1 VFERF
6 NAVNRDNRNVMLVTV
21 DQFGVAFNVDFIKRI
36 FVHMPRCRD
45 DLFSFVA
52 EMTTRTAVDYNTEFS
67 WHLITAKTRTPKR
80 LSNQDNRVNNNQAIF
95 EEAFMSETNLDQ
107 AAAVALLNDIL
118 ETELAGVVRYTH
130 YALMVFG
137 HSRIPIVSWLRSEA
151 TTCLAHANEAG
162 ELVTHFGEHP
172 SLKIGSLLE
181 THKHGINDILLE
193 SLDAEKKGLELYQ
206 RLLDLVRDR
215 SVLLEEY
222 ARKMI
227 AEEETHLGE
236 VNKMLRKPGEITQ
249 FPTD

>member
-1 VFERF
+1 
-6 NAVNRDNRNVMLVTV
+6 
-21 DQFGVAFNVDFIKRI
+21 
-36 FVHMPRCRD
+36 
-45 DLFSFVA
+45 
-52 EMTTRTAVDYNTEFS
+52 
-67 WHLITAKTRTPKR
+67 
-80 LSNQDNRVNNNQAIF
+80 
-95 EEAFMSETNLDQ
+95 MSDTDLDQ
-107 AAAVALLNDIL
+107 AAAVALLNEIL
-118 ETELAGVVRYTH
+118 ETELAGVVTYTH

-137 HSRIPIVSWLRSEA
+137 YSRIPIVSWLRSEA
-151 TTCLAHANEAG
+151 STCLTHANAAG

-172 SLKIGSLLE
+172 SLKIGALLE

-193 SLDAEKKGLELYQ
+193 SLEAEKKGLGLYQ

-249 FPTD
+249 FPTE

>member
-1 VFERF
+1 
-6 NAVNRDNRNVMLVTV
+6 
-21 DQFGVAFNVDFIKRI
+21 
-36 FVHMPRCRD
+36 
-45 DLFSFVA
+45 
-52 EMTTRTAVDYNTEFS
+52 
-67 WHLITAKTRTPKR
+67 
-80 LSNQDNRVNNNQAIF
+80 
-95 EEAFMSETNLDQ
+95 MSEQDLDQ
-107 AAAVALLNDIL
+107 AAAVALLNEIL

-151 TTCLAHANEAG
+151 TTCLAHANAAG

-193 SLDAEKKGLELYQ
+193 SLDAEKKGLELYK
-206 RLLDLVRDR
+206 RLLNLVRDR
-215 SVLLEEY
+215 SVLLEEF
-222 ARKMI
+222 AREMI

-249 FPTD
+249 FPS

>member
-1 VFERF
+1 
-6 NAVNRDNRNVMLVTV
+6 
-21 DQFGVAFNVDFIKRI
+21 
-36 FVHMPRCRD
+36 
-45 DLFSFVA
+45 
-52 EMTTRTAVDYNTEFS
+52 
-67 WHLITAKTRTPKR
+67 
-80 LSNQDNRVNNNQAIF
+80 
-95 EEAFMSETNLDQ
+95 MSEKNLDQ
-107 AAAVALLNDIL
+107 AAAVALLNEIL

-137 HSRIPIVSWLRSEA
+137 YSRIPIVSWLRSEA
-151 TTCLAHANEAG
+151 TTCLAHANAAG

-193 SLDAEKKGLELYQ
+193 SLDAEKKGLELYK

-215 SVLLEEY
+215 SVLLEEF
-222 ARKMI
+222 AREMI

-249 FPTD
+249 FPT